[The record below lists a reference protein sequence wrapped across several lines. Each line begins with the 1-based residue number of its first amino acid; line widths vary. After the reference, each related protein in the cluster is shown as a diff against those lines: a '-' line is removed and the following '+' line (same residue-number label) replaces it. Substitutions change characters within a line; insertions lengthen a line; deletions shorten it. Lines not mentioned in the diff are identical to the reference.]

1 MSSPGPV
8 KVLDAL
14 KGASFVAIEAAA
26 KVLPQRN
33 LQERGSTIAVLL
45 DGEQTVVVVAGAR
58 ERVGA
63 TVQPLALLNA
73 PELDRLSSAPA
84 RVQVLDTIQVDSLPA
99 ITTAVEVFRSR
110 NLELQAYRITL
121 LSEGGSRVVAFADK
135 DTRPGGR
142 GSTGGRP
149 GFEVEM
155 SSRDLSVLRSSF
167 VR

>member
-1 MSSPGPV
+1 MASPGPV

-14 KGASFVAIEAAA
+14 KGTSFVAIEAAA
-26 KVLPQRN
+26 MVLPQRS

-45 DGEQTVVVVAGAR
+45 DGEQTVVVVAGAQ

-63 TVQPLALLNA
+63 RVEPPASLTA
-73 PELDRLSSAPA
+73 PELDRLASAPD
-84 RVQVLDTIQVDSLPA
+84 RVEVQDTIQSDSLPA
-99 ITTAVEVFRSR
+99 IAAAVEVFLNRK
-110 NLELQAYRITL
+110 LELQAYRITL
-121 LSEGGSRVVAFADK
+121 LSEGSSRVVAFADK

-142 GSTGGRP
+142 GSAGGRP

-155 SSRDLSVLRSSF
+155 SSRDLAVRRSNF

>member
-14 KGASFVAIEAAA
+14 KGTSFLAIEAAA
-26 KVLPQRN
+26 KVLPQRD

-45 DGEQTVVVVAGAR
+45 DGERTVVVVAGAR

-63 TVQPLALLNA
+63 TVQPPALLNA
-73 PELDRLSSAPA
+73 PELDRLASATA
-84 RVQVLDTIQVDSLPA
+84 RVEVQDTIQVDSLPA
-99 ITTAVEVFRSR
+99 ITTAVDVFRR
-110 NLELQAYRITL
+110 HNLELQAYRITL
-121 LSEGGSRVVAFADK
+121 MSEGSSRVVAFADK
-135 DTRPGGR
+135 DARPGGR

-155 SSRDLSVLRSSF
+155 SSRDLSVRRSNF